1 MSTFIAVDKKIMA
14 IDEFDPELT
23 DGYENYEWPAA
34 YKTLGDNI
42 PTPTQGNM
50 RLVSIMITPGF
61 IVKCVMDTTAMDLN
75 EDDDIKVIL
84 AGAKP
89 ACVINPDTK
98 SYVFYQAPLKK
109 KFNTPR
115 VMMGING
122 ALAAIIAGFF
132 LAIIMAHQNMKQVQL
147 IVEGLF
153 TLLFISGLVYA
164 AYYFFNENEAD
175 QKLRL
180 YLKKIL

>member
-34 YKTLGDNI
+34 CKTLGDNI
-42 PTPTQGNM
+42 PTPTHDNM

-61 IVKCVMDTTAMDLN
+61 IVKCVMDTTAMNLN
-75 EDDDIKVIL
+75 EDDKIKVIL

-89 ACVINPDTK
+89 ACIINPETK

-109 KFNTPR
+109 KFNAPR

-122 ALAAIIAGFF
+122 ALVAVIAGFF
-132 LAIIMAHQNMKQVQL
+132 LAIIMAHQNLDQIQV

-153 TLLFISGLVYA
+153 TLLCISGLIYS
-164 AYYFFNENEAD
+164 AYYYFNENEAD